1 MRYTEKNDTRGKG
14 RRYPWNDNWESPCI
28 FRRRRPLNRPRFF
41 RSWEWPAPTRSV
53 SSAAPDWHQL
63 LRDLVPIRGQDL
75 LRRRPGGLPPPAG
88 PGGARIPLRDGC
100 PTPTRWPGRCCI
112 RRRTP
117 DIPPPSGMERCA
129 FCSCSRSCLTR
140 SGPACPLTS
149 GWTLNSARRR
159 NSPTAV
165 WRRSTAASATGSGR
179 NTSMRC
185 SA

>member
-1 MRYTEKNDTRGKG
+1 MERQLGK
-14 RRYPWNDNWESPCI
+14 PLHIQAAEAFESPAFLQKLGMARADAERI
-28 FRRRRPLNRPRFF
+28 FGG
-41 RSWEWPAPTRSV
+41 A
-53 SSAAPDWHQL
+53 DWHQL
-63 LRDLVPIRGQDL
+63 LRDLVPIRGRISCADALAAFRPL
-75 LRRRPGGLPPPAG
+75 LDQVAPDPAEG
-88 PGGARIPLRDGC
+88 WLSYAYQVARALLYPASD
-100 PTPTRWPGRCCI
+100 P
-112 RRRTP
+112 
-117 DIPPPSGMERCA
+117 CA